1 MIFNREPALFLG
13 AIHAIIAL
21 AIGFGL
27 DITIEQFALIEVA
40 VAAIVSFVVRAKVTP
55 VGNDV
60 E

>member
-27 DITIEQFALIEVA
+27 DVTIEQFALIEVA
-40 VAAIVSFVVRAKVTP
+40 VAAVVSFIVRSRVTP
-55 VGNDV
+55 TAQQ
-60 E
+60 